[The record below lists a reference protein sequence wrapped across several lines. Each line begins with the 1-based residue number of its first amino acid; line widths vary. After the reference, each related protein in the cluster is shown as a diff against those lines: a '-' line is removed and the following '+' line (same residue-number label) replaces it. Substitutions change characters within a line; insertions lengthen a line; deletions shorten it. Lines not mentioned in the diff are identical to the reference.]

1 MRRAEPGRRLSLRVR
16 AATGLF
22 GLAAAWG
29 ACLAQERLL
38 PLEQVQS
45 GLAFAGRDVK
55 ALQADVPANPAQLWL
70 AQGRSRWDA
79 AAGAAQ
85 RSCSSCHGEPSRMKG
100 VALRYPQ
107 LQAGTGRLIN
117 LEDQVRHCASERQQA
132 VAPPFESD
140 ELLALTALVT
150 QASDG
155 LPLQSG
161 ADPALQAH
169 LRAGAELYQ
178 RRQGQL
184 NLACTHCHDRHWGQ
198 RFYADL
204 LSQGQPNAYPLY
216 RLEWQRLGSLERRL
230 RSCYSGIRAEPPPF
244 GDLALRQLSLYLNW
258 RGQGLPVEMP
268 AVRK

>member
-1 MRRAEPGRRLSLRVR
+1 MRGWLAWLCLLCTTAC
-16 AATGLF
+16 AAP
-22 GLAAAWG
+22 
-29 ACLAQERLL
+29 ERLL
-38 PLEQVQS
+38 PLHQVQS

-55 ALQADVPANPAQLWL
+55 AMQADVNANPAQLWL
-70 AQGRSRWDA
+70 AQGRTLWDTP
-79 AAGAAQ
+79 AGAAQ
-85 RSCSSCHGEPSRMKG
+85 RSCSSCHGEPTRMRG
-100 VALRYPQ
+100 VAPRYPR

-117 LEDQVRHCASERQQA
+117 LEDQVRHCVSERQQA
-132 VAPPFESD
+132 AAPAFESD
-140 ELLALTALVT
+140 PLLALTALLT

-155 LPLQSG
+155 LPLQTD

-169 LRAGAELYQ
+169 RQAGAEIYQ

-184 NLACTHCHDRHWGQ
+184 NLACTHCHDHHWGQ
-198 RFYADL
+198 RFWTDA

-230 RSCYSGIRAEPPPF
+230 RSCYVGIRAEAPPL

-258 RGQGLPVEMP
+258 RAEGLAIEAP

>member
-1 MRRAEPGRRLSLRVR
+1 MSLLL
-16 AATGLF
+16 GL
-22 GLAAAWG
+22 LWAVSS

-38 PLEQVQS
+38 PLDRVQS

-55 ALQADVPANPAQLWL
+55 ALQADAPANPAQLWL
-70 AQGRSRWDA
+70 AQGRARWDA
-79 AAGAAQ
+79 TAGPTQ
-85 RSCSSCHGEPSRMKG
+85 RSCSSCHGTPERMKG

-107 LQAGTGRLIN
+107 LQTGTGRLVN
-117 LEDQVRHCASERQQA
+117 LEDQVRHCVSERQQL
-132 VAPPFESD
+132 PPPAFESD
-140 ELLALTALVT
+140 ELLALTAVVT

-155 LPLQSG
+155 LPLR
-161 ADPALQAH
+161 APTDPALQPH

-216 RLEWQRLGSLERRL
+216 RLEWQRMGSLERRL
-230 RSCYSGIRAEPPPF
+230 RSCYTGIRAEPPAF
-244 GDLALRQLSLYLNW
+244 GDLALRQLGLYLNW